1 MALQKIPGRAIQLE
15 SQANSDVMYHNGT
28 DWVRLAKGEAGQV
41 LVVNDAGTFPQW
53 GTSDWIYHGL
63 SDTTDVTRSWKIW

>member
-1 MALQKIPGRAIQLE
+1 
-15 SQANSDVMYHNGT
+15 MYHNGT

-53 GTSDWIYHGL
+53 GT
-63 SDTTDVTRSWKIW
+63 TDNIFKLHYQDIKGIKNGITKNPR